1 MYVQVKATCMK
12 KKHPPTYAEF
22 LFTRNHKTE
31 TVNQYLSNINLLN
44 EGQIEEVLP
53 PADYFKAVSE
63 EFENLGIKEKL
74 NTFEESGIKEKLSQ
88 NEEFLIC
95 FSPDL
100 DEDSIPTIQ
109 EIFNDL
115 KQLKEKYENEMVLA
129 MTKICSLND
138 DYKKKQKFTADE
150 KFEPQCP
157 IF

>member
-1 MYVQVKATCMK
+1 M
-12 KKHPPTYAEF
+12 
-22 LFTRNHKTE
+22 
-31 TVNQYLSNINLLN
+31 
-44 EGQIEEVLP
+44 
-53 PADYFKAVSE
+53 
-63 EFENLGIKEKL
+63 